1 MRNQPVTR
9 EETRRRRLQEIW
21 THLHNHPEPSMKEY
35 GTSKY
40 LAELLGTAGLTIS
53 RFGAIP
59 GFTAD
64 VGQGTP
70 RIGLRADMDALVQE
84 VSGKAAAV
92 HSCGHDANM
101 AIVATV
107 MLELAEQADQLK
119 CAVRAIFQPAEEL
132 GNGADLVAALGVTDD
147 LEYLF
152 GVHLRPQSEL
162 PAPFLAPSISHGAC
176 LFAYGTITGDDHHGA
191 RPHLG
196 ANAVEV
202 ALEISAGLK
211 RLKVDPQVP
220 SSAKM
225 TLLQAGG
232 GNLNVIPGSGTFG
245 VDLRA
250 QTNEAMSTLHTGLV
264 GVCRSVA
271 AVTGSEI
278 NLDFRDA
285 VPAAII
291 GIKAEDALA
300 SAITATLGSDH
311 LQSGIVTSG
320 SDDFHFYTQR
330 NPALQAAMLA
340 VGANVRPG
348 LHHPSMTF
356 EATALERAVGVLIEA
371 CSRAAAPSAV
381 VRPVRS

>member
-1 MRNQPVTR
+1 
-9 EETRRRRLQEIW
+9 
-21 THLHNHPEPSMKEY
+21 MKEY
-35 GTSKY
+35 GTSEY
-40 LAELLGTAGLTIS
+40 LAELLGTAGLTIGK
-53 RFGAIP
+53 FGAMP

-84 VSGKAAAV
+84 LAGKTAAV

-101 AIVATV
+101 AVVATV

-132 GNGADLVAALGVTDD
+132 GNGADLVAALGVTDG

-152 GVHLRPQSEL
+152 GIHLRPQSEL

-176 LFAYGTITGDDHHGA
+176 FFAYGTFTGEDHHGA

-202 ALEISAGLK
+202 ALGIAEGL
-211 RLKVDPQVP
+211 RSLKVDPQIP

-250 QTNEAMSTLHTGLV
+250 QTNETMSILRSGLV
-264 GVCRSVA
+264 DLCRSTA
-271 AVTGSEI
+271 ASTGSEI

-291 GIKAEDALA
+291 GSQAEDALTT
-300 SAITATLGSDH
+300 AITATLGSDH
-311 LQSGIVTSG
+311 LRPRIVTSG

-330 NPALQAAMLA
+330 NPSLQAAMLA
-340 VGANVRPG
+340 VGANVEPG
-348 LHHPSMTF
+348 LHHPAMSFEPASM
-356 EATALERAVGVLIEA
+356 ERAVAVLVEA
-371 CSRAAAPSAV
+371 CRHVAPDERCSAVTATCPGPRHKTGPFPTAGPFAAAEK
-381 VRPVRS
+381 

>member
-1 MRNQPVTR
+1 
-9 EETRRRRLQEIW
+9 
-21 THLHNHPEPSMKEY
+21 MKEH
-35 GTSKY
+35 GTSEY

-53 RFGAIP
+53 KFGAMP

-70 RIGLRADMDALVQE
+70 RIGLRADMDALMQE
-84 VSGKAAAV
+84 VAGKTAAV

-101 AIVATV
+101 AVVATV

-132 GNGADLVAALGVTDD
+132 GNGADLVADLGVTDD

-291 GIKAEDALA
+291 GTKAEDALA

-356 EATALERAVGVLIEA
+356 EAAALERAVGVLIEA
-371 CSRAAAPSAV
+371 CSGAAKTISS
-381 VRPVRS
+381 RPFHSLS